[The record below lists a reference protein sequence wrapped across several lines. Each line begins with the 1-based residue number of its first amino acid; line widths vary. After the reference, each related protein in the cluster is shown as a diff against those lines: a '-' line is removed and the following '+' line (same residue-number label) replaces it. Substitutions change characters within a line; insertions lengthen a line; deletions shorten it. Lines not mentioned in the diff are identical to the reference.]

1 MIKIREIQTISEE
14 EVPWLAPSYIHS
26 DCRCLGAFE
35 DACAGIILY
44 EIKERI
50 LYIRYVYVR
59 EELRGQ
65 GIGGMLFQELQE
77 LAQREAPEGMI
88 VSGVVPREQQSAMVR
103 FFMQYG
109 FMVPENGESIA
120 TVSTEAWRDSY
131 LAGIPVREK
140 ESSAHIYSMTE
151 LPHELEYDYRNRVR
165 SAVLP
170 CCRVENVKG
179 TLLPEYSLA
188 YEYQGKIGAYILMT
202 DVDGIL
208 YLNSVYI
215 SEKNAVFFVPLLK
228 HCFMC
233 MEKKGYPYKTMKIT
247 MFSDESRW
255 LFQRLVHGMEAEIE
269 NQITMCRLG

>member
-1 MIKIREIQTISEE
+1 MVVIREIRAISAE
-14 EVPWLAPSYIHS
+14 EVPWLPMIYMHL
-26 DCRCLGAFE
+26 DCRYLGAFE
-35 DACAGIILY
+35 DDCVGIVIY

-65 GIGGMLFQELQE
+65 GIGGMLFQKIQE

-88 VSGVVPREQQSAMVR
+88 VSGVIPQEQQSVIVR

-109 FMVPENGESIA
+109 FMVPENGESVA
-120 TVSTEAWRDSY
+120 TVSTEAWRNSY
-131 LAGIPVREK
+131 LAEIPVREK

-179 TLLPEYSLA
+179 TMLPEYSLA
-188 YEYQGKIGAYILMT
+188 YEYQGRIGAYILMT

-233 MEKKGYPYKTMKIT
+233 MEKQGYPYKTMKVT

-255 LFQRLVHGMEAEIE
+255 LFQRLVHGTKAEIE
-269 NQITMCRLG
+269 RQITMYRIG